1 MNKDQVI
8 ASLQQSAL
16 FSDLSETQLASI
28 ADKAK
33 VRQYFANDMI
43 VWQGQ
48 PSTALFL
55 ILNGIVA
62 VKHINNGEENLLA
75 YLMSGNTFGEVG
87 ILENQ
92 VRSASVAAVSE
103 VDVLVIR
110 RDDFLHILHTHAQ
123 VAIQLA
129 RILGHYLVQSNR
141 RLANENRDHKLI
153 LIFHVEEHSGGTTF
167 STLLADKL
175 YEVKKTP
182 TAYLEYP
189 NSWRLLNEA
198 QLNKG
203 AQVYHHA
210 DGYDILLPQDDSYL
224 PASTQATI
232 LLDRVRT
239 NYDNVVIHTNDSID
253 DATQAFM
260 ERADLVVIMGPPTRE
275 GIQRIKSLQKKLK
288 AQIRLEETGFV
299 TVVNR
304 SRKEQELLEFPD
316 IADFE
321 LPFLADF
328 PAFNLKARDS
338 RELPGPLEEI
348 LNNCVERLERTNS
361 IGIFIPTTLDVDQEA
376 DTTPYMDKTLG
387 FMAERFGGATCKIA
401 NGVWHSEKLG
411 LVGEV
416 VYIVHSYITRN
427 DLNLYLDE
435 VVEYIK
441 GLKKE
446 LRQEAMALEVNNKLT
461 LI

>member
-1 MNKDQVI
+1 MNSDQVI
-8 ASLQQSAL
+8 DALQQSAL
-16 FSDLSETQLASI
+16 FAGLSQEQLVEVAS
-28 ADKAK
+28 KAK

-48 PSTALFL
+48 PSTTLYL

-110 RDDFLHILHTHAQ
+110 RDDFLEILHAHPV

-153 LIFHVEEHSGGTTF
+153 LVFHVEEHSGGTSF
-167 STLLADKL
+167 ATLLADKL
-175 YEVKKTP
+175 FEIKKTP

-189 NSWRLLNEA
+189 NGWRLLNEA
-198 QLNKG
+198 PVSKN

-210 DGYDILLPQDDSYL
+210 DGYDILLPQEDSYL
-224 PASTQATI
+224 PASTRATI

-239 NYDNVVIHTNDSID
+239 NYDNVVIHTNDSLD
-253 DATQAFM
+253 DATNAFV
-260 ERADLVVIMGPPTRE
+260 ERADLVIIMGPPTPE
-275 GIQRIKSLQKKLK
+275 GVRRIKSLQKKLK
-288 AQIRLEETGFV
+288 AQIRLEETGLV
-299 TVVNR
+299 SVINR
-304 SRKEQELLEFPD
+304 SRKEHDLLEMPEA
-316 IADFE
+316 ADFE
-321 LPFLADF
+321 LPFLKDF
-328 PAFNLKARDS
+328 PGFSLKARDT
-338 RELPGPLEEI
+338 RELPGPLEDI

-361 IGIFIPTTLDVDQEA
+361 LGIFIPTTLDVDQEA
-376 DTTPYMDKTLG
+376 DTTPYMDKTMG

-441 GLKKE
+441 GLKRD
-446 LRQEAMALEVNNKLT
+446 LRQEAMALEINNKLT